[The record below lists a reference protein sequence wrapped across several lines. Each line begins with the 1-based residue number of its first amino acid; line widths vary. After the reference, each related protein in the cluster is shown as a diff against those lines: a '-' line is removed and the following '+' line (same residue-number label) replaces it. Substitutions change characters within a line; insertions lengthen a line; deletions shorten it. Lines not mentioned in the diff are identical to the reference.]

1 MSERGITYRYRTAF
15 KQKVI
20 SEIESGK
27 LTIAEARKIYDIR
40 SQPTIY
46 EWLGKYGK
54 NHLIKKV
61 VRVERKN
68 EKDKLKELERQKR
81 ELGPALA
88 QSHLKNL
95 CLEALIEGV
104 EEHYTVDGKKGP
116 EGGEKNHHQSSRK
129 EVDEKFHF
137 FSQRHLP

>member
-1 MSERGITYRYRTAF
+1 MSERGITYKYSTAF

-27 LTIAEARKIYDIR
+27 LTIAEARKIYDIK
-40 SQPTIY
+40 SSPTIY
-46 EWLGKYGK
+46 EWLRKYGK

-61 VRVERKN
+61 VRVEMKD

-81 ELGPALA
+81 ELESALA

-95 CLEALIEGV
+95 CLEALIECV
-104 EEHYTVDGKKGP
+104 EERY
-116 EGGEKNHHQSSRK
+116 
-129 EVDEKFHF
+129 EVDVKKTFGQKVQKK
-137 FSQRHLP
+137 SSSKSTKRS